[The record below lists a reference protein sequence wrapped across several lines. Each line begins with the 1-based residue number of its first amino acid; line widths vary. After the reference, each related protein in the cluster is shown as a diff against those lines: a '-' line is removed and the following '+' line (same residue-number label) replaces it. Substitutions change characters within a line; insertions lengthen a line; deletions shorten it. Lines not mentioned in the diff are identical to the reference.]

1 MTEPTQPADY
11 SRYESTQ
18 TGIPPIPPPP
28 PNTRRPWWHV
38 AVPALMIVALIA
50 LILIPNVVLSKQP
63 VHTHI
68 DPGAT
73 EAAQVGATQRAADTA
88 TASVPTPT
96 PTLAPTP
103 TPTKNIS
110 YTAATIMQDFTAN
123 GLPTSQINYTMTL
136 NKYLDSYSDL
146 NNPYSNVQPSE
157 NSVTTMP
164 TSYVFFID
172 PENTAGTHGPNC
184 DANEWLGVFSSVGDA
199 QNSSAEIA
207 SYDGRYSGND
217 CPLPYNALQYGRCV
231 LVTYTSPTS
240 GYAQVVKADC
250 V

>member
-28 PNTRRPWWHV
+28 PNTRRPWWHIGVPVLMVV
-38 AVPALMIVALIA
+38 ALVALI
-50 LILIPNVVLSKQP
+50 LVSNVALSKQP
-63 VHTHI
+63 VPATHI

-73 EAAQVGATQRAADTA
+73 QAADTA

-96 PTLAPTP
+96 LAPTP
-103 TPTKNIS
+103 TPAKNIS

-146 NNPYSNVQPSE
+146 NNSYSNVQPSE

-184 DANEWLGVFSSVGDA
+184 DANEWLAVFSGVGDA

-207 SYDGRYSGND
+207 SYDGRYTGND